1 MAESLGQYF
10 RRAREDK
17 GWTLEEAAIRTRIL
31 SQYLK
36 AVEEDNYEQLPAEVF
51 AKGFVRSYGHLLGLP
66 EIDVLPKFEETG
78 GQFYAKRDEREQL
91 KVQIRDEARR
101 KKSNRLI
108 VAGIVAVVLLALLI
122 ATGLNRD
129 RERAAP
135 QPAQDASPPRQP
147 SAQPPPAAELEHLT
161 SVESAVQSQTLESV
175 ASEPIPIDVEGN
187 FSSGLPLEGILPD
200 ISKLVL
206 EVEALERAWV
216 MVKADHDPAQDVMLS
231 PGERVRWSADERLT
245 LTLGNAGGVRISL
258 NGKLQGPYG
267 GSGKVVKDLTF
278 TR

>member
-10 RRAREDK
+10 KRAREHK
-17 GWTLEEAAIRTRIL
+17 GWTLEEAAEKTRIL
-31 SQYLK
+31 SPFLQ

-66 EIDVLPKFEETG
+66 DMEVLSKFEESG

-91 KVQIRDEARR
+91 KVRIREEARR
-101 KKSNRLI
+101 KKTNKFI
-108 VAGIVAVVLLALLI
+108 VAGIVGLALIALVI

-129 RERAAP
+129 DARP
-135 QPAQDASPPRQP
+135 LPAQPTDPGPARQK
-147 SAQPPPAAELEHLT
+147 SAQPLPSPPPPAPL
-161 SVESAVQSQTLESV
+161 ESAAQAPSTESESAESV
-175 ASEPIPIDVEGN
+175 PIDVAGN
-187 FSSGLPLEGILPD
+187 FSPGLPLEGISPVA
-200 ISKLVL
+200 SKLVL
-206 EVEALERAWV
+206 EVEAVERAWV
-216 MVKADHDPAQDVMLS
+216 MVQADHDPAHEVMLS
-231 PGERVRWSADERLT
+231 PGERVRWSADQRLR

-267 GSGKVVKDLTF
+267 GSGKVIKDLTF